1 VQYGDGVRLAGT
13 ALLELYDG
21 NDRHVLDHGSSGA
34 PVFDCTGR
42 VVAVVDNLFTTTM
55 QFMART
61 IRISTAWGH
70 PNVVSVPVPVL
81 KD

>member
-13 ALLELYDG
+13 ALLEMYDG
-21 NDRHVLDHGSSGA
+21 NDRLVLDHGSSGA

-61 IRISTAWGH
+61 IRISAAWDI
-70 PNVVSVPVPVL
+70 PTSSRCL
-81 KD
+81 FQC